1 MSSELDLSLYIILQL
16 ILFYSAE
23 TTAGGFALWTTTG
36 AYGSLR
42 NADPR
47 YEAAW
52 EPFITASNAIS
63 AKHQFANGGSLVSL
77 LALLIF
83 TRIEHFVR
91 FYNKLKTK
99 LVVKGSPMARSIM
112 MLLTIWSLSNG
123 TRERTALPVL

>member
-1 MSSELDLSLYIILQL
+1 MSSELDLSLYLSLQL
-16 ILFYSAE
+16 TWFYSAE

-52 EPFITASNAIS
+52 EPFITASNTIS
-63 AKHQFANGGSLVSL
+63 AKHQFANGGSVVSL
-77 LALLIF
+77 LTLPNF
-83 TRIEHFVR
+83 TSIEHFVR

-99 LVVKGSPMARSIM
+99 STVKGSPMARSIM
-112 MLLTIWSLSNG
+112 MLLTIWLLSNR
-123 TRERTALPVL
+123 TRERTASPVL